1 MVNYD
6 PIDHYCF
13 LIQEAI
19 NEGGSKIK
27 EPHAGITSDM
37 SGRWTIKAFD
47 TDKHNK
53 KETPEMKE
61 AKKKALTDSNP
72 DNDWTKEQQEA
83 MKKFGFEWKNY
94 VGRGGARGGWEQYY
108 KGTNR
113 SGEDS
118 HTAEVYIDPRDKKI
132 VLFVTYH
139 EGGWREEEAEVWYHY
154 NTFEELERMLPKIFP
169 NIRGAKVT
177 EAIYANNAGIMEVFK
192 FFEKATDAEKQQFDN
207 LVNAG
212 NQNAALKLVEKVLG
226 VKFQGDLTL
235 Q

>member
-47 TDKHNK
+47 TDTHNK
-53 KETPEMKE
+53 KETPKMK
-61 AKKKALTDSNP
+61 
-72 DNDWTKEQQEA
+72 
-83 MKKFGFEWKNY
+83 
-94 VGRGGARGGWEQYY
+94 
-108 KGTNR
+108 
-113 SGEDS
+113 
-118 HTAEVYIDPRDKKI
+118 
-132 VLFVTYH
+132 
-139 EGGWREEEAEVWYHY
+139 
-154 NTFEELERMLPKIFP
+154 
-169 NIRGAKVT
+169 

>member
-6 PIDHYCF
+6 PIDHYCV

-37 SGRWTIKAFD
+37 SGRWTINAFD

-53 KETPEMKE
+53 KETPKMK
-61 AKKKALTDSNP
+61 
-72 DNDWTKEQQEA
+72 
-83 MKKFGFEWKNY
+83 
-94 VGRGGARGGWEQYY
+94 
-108 KGTNR
+108 
-113 SGEDS
+113 
-118 HTAEVYIDPRDKKI
+118 
-132 VLFVTYH
+132 
-139 EGGWREEEAEVWYHY
+139 
-154 NTFEELERMLPKIFP
+154 
-169 NIRGAKVT
+169 

-192 FFEKATDAEKQQFDN
+192 FFEKATDAEKQQFDD
-207 LVNAG
+207 LVSTG